1 MHLGFPTS
9 TQEKCVLKPRLSQ
22 CARKHGDRHSM
33 FLKWSQSPPASQL
46 SLPVR
51 LWRGREAAP
60 HGSIES
66 ALLVLSPPASV
77 GSSKSASSSQLSVVS
92 TSYYASAVT
101 LSCDKHTGTPHD
113 AMSFE
118 HGINGYPSSC
128 DHFLPMCHSVYLQL
142 KTERGTWPST
152 FLLMTGNSAALCC
165 AAGTFCKHN

>member
-33 FLKWSQSPPASQL
+33 FLKMVS
-46 SLPVR
+46 
-51 LWRGREAAP
+51 
-60 HGSIES
+60 ES
-66 ALLVLSPPASV
+66 ACVSAFAARAPLEGAGSSTPWQHRVSTPRAFTTTSV
-77 GSSKSASSSQLSVVS
+77 GSSKSASFSQLSVVS

-128 DHFLPMCHSVYLQL
+128 DNFLPMCHSVYLQL